1 VASQRRHG
9 SRSCRT
15 LASGRIAEV
24 VASSMR
30 VKGVALS
37 VVVALA
43 GVVVTE
49 LKESCRG
56 LLK

>member
-1 VASQRRHG
+1 
-9 SRSCRT
+9 
-15 LASGRIAEV
+15 
-24 VASSMR
+24 MR